1 MTSSSPA
8 RTASR
13 RGAVLAAF
21 GLVTAA
27 LTTALTG
34 ALAVVGTV
42 AAAGP
47 AAAHDATTDA
57 YAHVTAGD
65 AADVHVVLDLE
76 YDLLMKSAW
85 LTAEAYDARGEAA
98 QEAQLAEHADEVAAY
113 VTERFQVAAAEDL
126 CTPVLAADPTVGD
139 RGGKAYATVALDYA
153 CPAGDGE
160 PPGTH
165 TLFSALFPDA
175 ESFVHTTETMVTYA
189 LDGEEGS
196 AVLTPSDPTVTT
208 GGQGTWHRLGEFFV
222 LGAEHLL
229 LGPDHLLFLLALIV
243 GSRRLRDVVLVATS
257 FTVAHS
263 VTFLLAATGAVSA
276 PGAVVEPVIALSI
289 AAVAAGHLWAVR
301 PGAPPR
307 LDTLVAVAT
316 EPRHQ
321 VWRRWHDLSRSDV
334 TRLAVVFA
342 FGLVHG
348 LGFAGALGLD
358 DPWSWGLLGSLLVF
372 NVGIEAVQLGIIA
385 VLFPLLVLLR
395 RRAPR
400 AGRWVTAVV
409 AAGVAVVGLFWF
421 VQRVLLLG

>member
-1 MTSSSPA
+1 MTSTSPA

-13 RGAVLAAF
+13 RGAVLAALGF
-21 GLVTAA
+21 AA
-27 LTTALTG
+27 TVLAVV
-34 ALAVVGTV
+34 LAVVGP
-42 AAAGP
+42 AGP

-57 YAHVTAGD
+57 YARATAGD
-65 AADVHVVLDLE
+65 GADVHVALDLE

-85 LTAEAYDARGEAA
+85 LTAEAYEARGQAA

-113 VTERFQVAAAEDL
+113 VAERFQVAAGDDL
-126 CTPVLAADPTVGD
+126 CTPALAADPTVGD
-139 RGGKAYATVALDYA
+139 RGGTPYATVVLDYA
-153 CPAGDGE
+153 CPAGEDGPDDE
-160 PPGTH
+160 TAATH
-165 TLFSALFPDA
+165 TLFSALFPDT
-175 ESFVHTTETMVTYA
+175 ESFVHSTETMVAYD
-189 LDGEEGS
+189 LDEEQGS
-196 AVLTPSDPTVTT
+196 AVLTPSEPTVTT
-208 GGQGTWHRLGEFFV
+208 GEHRTARRLGAFFV

-243 GSRRLRDVVLVATS
+243 GSRRLRDVVLVATA

-289 AAVAAGHLWAVR
+289 AAVAAGHLWAAR

-307 LDTLVAVAT
+307 LDALVDVAT
-316 EPRHQ
+316 EPRQQ
-321 VWRRWHDLSRSDV
+321 VWRRWHDLTRSDV

-358 DPWSWGLLGSLLVF
+358 EPWSWGLLGSLLVF

-385 VLFPLLVLLR
+385 VVFPLLVLLR
-395 RRAPR
+395 RRAPH
-400 AGRWVTAVV
+400 AARWVTALL
-409 AAGVAVVGLFWF
+409 AAAVAVVGLVWF
-421 VQRVLLLG
+421 VQRVLGLG

>member
-1 MTSSSPA
+1 MTSTTPA

-13 RGAVLAAF
+13 RGAVLAAL
-21 GLVTAA
+21 GLTVVGTAVG
-27 LTTALTG
+27 T
-34 ALAVVGTV
+34 VVGTV
-42 AAAGP
+42 GMVGTAGP

-57 YAHVTAGD
+57 YARVTAGA
-65 AADVHVVLDLE
+65 AADVHVELDLE

-113 VTERFQVAAAEDL
+113 VTERFQVAAGDDL
-126 CTPVLAADPTVGD
+126 CTPALAADPTVVD
-139 RGGKAYATVALDYA
+139 RGGKAFATVVLDYA
-153 CPAGDGE
+153 CPTRDEEGA
-160 PPGTH
+160 GTH
-165 TLFSALFPDA
+165 ALFSALFPDA
-175 ESFVHTTETMVTYA
+175 ESFVHTTETMVTFD

-307 LDTLVAVAT
+307 LGALVDVAT
-316 EPRHQ
+316 EPRRQ
-321 VWRRWHDLSRSDV
+321 VRRRWHDLSRSDV

-358 DPWSWGLLGSLLVF
+358 EPWSWGLLGSLLVF

-385 VLFPLLVLLR
+385 ALFPLLVLLR

-400 AGRWVTAVV
+400 AARWATGVA
-409 AAGVAVVGLFWF
+409 AAGVAVVGLVWF
-421 VQRVLLLG
+421 VQRVLGLG

>member
-1 MTSSSPA
+1 MTSSHPA

-13 RGAVLAAF
+13 RGAVLAAL
-21 GLVTAA
+21 GLVVTAA
-27 LTTALTG
+27 AT
-34 ALAVVGTV
+34 VGT
-42 AAAGP
+42 AGP

-57 YAHVTAGD
+57 YARATAG
-65 AADVHVVLDLE
+65 AGAGVHVELDLE

-113 VTERFQVAAAEDL
+113 VTERFQVAAGEEL
-126 CTPVLAADPTVGD
+126 CAPALAGDPTVGD
-139 RGGKAYATVALDYA
+139 RGGTPYATVVLDYA
-153 CPAGDGE
+153 CPAGDEG
-160 PPGTH
+160 GTH

-175 ESFVHTTETMVTYA
+175 ESFVHTTETMVTYD

-196 AVLTPSDPTVTT
+196 AVLSPADPTVTT
-208 GGQGTWHRLGEFFV
+208 GGQGAWHRLGEFFV

-289 AAVAAGHLWAVR
+289 AVVAAGHLWAVR

-307 LDTLVAVAT
+307 LDMLVDVAT
-316 EPRHQ
+316 EPRQQ
-321 VWRRWHDLSRSDV
+321 VWRRWHDLSRPDV
-334 TRLAVVFA
+334 VRLAVVFG

-385 VLFPLLVLLR
+385 VLFPLLALLR

-400 AGRWVTAVV
+400 AARWVTAAV
-409 AAGVAVVGLFWF
+409 AGGVAVVGLVWF
-421 VQRVLLLG
+421 VQRVLGLG

>member
-1 MTSSSPA
+1 MTLPAPA

-13 RGAVLAAF
+13 RGAVLAALGL
-21 GLVTAA
+21 GLVGTA
-27 LTTALTG
+27 TALAG
-34 ALAVVGTV
+34 AV
-42 AAAGP
+42 ATAGP

-57 YAHVTAGD
+57 YARATAG
-65 AADVHVVLDLE
+65 AGADVHVELDLE

-85 LTAEAYDARGEAA
+85 LTAEAYDARGTAA
-98 QEAQLAEHADEVAAY
+98 QDAQLAEHADEVAAY
-113 VTERFQVAAAEDL
+113 VTERFQVAAGEEL
-126 CTPVLAADPTVGD
+126 CTPALAGDPTAGD
-139 RGGKAYATVALDYA
+139 RGGTPYATVVLDYA
-153 CPAGDGE
+153 CPAGDE
-160 PPGTH
+160 DGTH

-175 ESFVHTTETMVTYA
+175 ESFVHTTETMVTYD
-189 LDGEEGS
+189 LDDEQGS
-196 AVLTPSDPTVTT
+196 AVLTPAEPTVTT
-208 GGQGTWHRLGEFFV
+208 GEHETWHRLGEFFV

-243 GSRRLRDVVLVATS
+243 ASRRLRDVVLVATA

-263 VTFLLAATGAVSA
+263 VTFLLAASGAVSA

-307 LDTLVAVAT
+307 LDALADVAPD
-316 EPRHQ
+316 PRQQ
-321 VWRRWHDLSRSDV
+321 VRRRWHDLSRSDV
-334 TRLAVVFA
+334 VRLAVVFG

-358 DPWSWGLLGSLLVF
+358 EPWSWGLLGSLLVF

-385 VLFPLLVLLR
+385 VLFPLLVLVR

-400 AGRWVTAVV
+400 TGRWVTAAV

-421 VQRVLLLG
+421 AQRVLGLG

>member
-1 MTSSSPA
+1 MTFPTPA

-13 RGAVLAAF
+13 RGAVLAAPR
-21 GLVTAA
+21 LVVTALVA
-27 LTTALTG
+27 AG
-34 ALAVVGTV
+34 IAVAGTV
-42 AAAGP
+42 GAAGP

-57 YAHVTAGD
+57 YAQVTAGD
-65 AADVHVVLDLE
+65 GADVRVELDLE

-85 LTAEAYDARGEAA
+85 LTAEAYDARGQAA

-113 VTERFQVAAAEDL
+113 VTERFQVGAGDDL
-126 CTPVLAADPTVGD
+126 CTPALAADPTVGD
-139 RGGKAYATVALDYA
+139 RGGKAYATVVLDYA
-153 CPAGDGE
+153 CPAGDAGR
-160 PPGTH
+160 PGTH

-175 ESFVHTTETMVTYA
+175 ESFVHTTETMVTYG

-196 AVLTPSDPTVTT
+196 AVLTPAHPTVTT
-208 GGQGTWHRLGEFFV
+208 GGQGTWQRLGEFFV
-222 LGAEHLL
+222 FGAEHLL

-243 GSRRLRDVVLVATS
+243 GSRRLRDVVLVATA

-307 LDTLVAVAT
+307 LDAPGVVAT
-316 EPRHQ
+316 EPRQQ

-334 TRLAVVFA
+334 VRIAVVFA

-358 DPWSWGLLGSLLVF
+358 EPWSWGLLGSLLVF

-385 VLFPLLVLLR
+385 VLYPLLVLLR

-409 AAGVAVVGLFWF
+409 AAAVAVVGLFWL
-421 VQRVLLLG
+421 VQRVLGLG

>member
-1 MTSSSPA
+1 MTSHSPA

-13 RGAVLAAF
+13 RGAVLAAL
-21 GLVTAA
+21 GLVV
-27 LTTALTG
+27 TG
-34 ALAVVGTV
+34 LAVAGTV
-42 AAAGP
+42 GAAGP

-57 YAHVTAGD
+57 YARATAGD
-65 AADVHVVLDLE
+65 GADVHVELDLE

-85 LTAEAYDARGEAA
+85 LTAEAYDARGDAA
-98 QEAQLAEHADEVAAY
+98 QEAQLAEHADEVGAY
-113 VTERFQVAAAEDL
+113 VTERFQVAAGEEL
-126 CTPVLAADPTVGD
+126 CAPALAGAPTVGD
-139 RGGKAYATVALDYA
+139 RGGKAYATVAVDYA
-153 CPAGDGE
+153 CPSGTE
-160 PPGTH
+160 ERPETH
-165 TLFSALFPDA
+165 TLFSALFPDT
-175 ESFVHTTETMVTYA
+175 ESFVHTTETMVTYD

-243 GSRRLRDVVLVATS
+243 GSRRLRDVVLVATA

-276 PGAVVEPVIALSI
+276 PGAVVEQVIALSI

-301 PGAPPR
+301 PGAPLR
-307 LDTLVAVAT
+307 LDTLGDVAT
-316 EPRHQ
+316 EPRQQ
-321 VWRRWHDLSRSDV
+321 VRRRWHDLSRSDV

-358 DPWSWGLLGSLLVF
+358 EPWSWGLLGSLLVF
-372 NVGIEAVQLGIIA
+372 NVGIEVVQLGIVA
-385 VLFPLLVLLR
+385 VVFPLLVLLR
-395 RRAPR
+395 RRSPR
-400 AGRWVTAVV
+400 SARWVTAVV
-409 AAGVAVVGLFWF
+409 AAAVAVVGLFWF
-421 VQRVLLLG
+421 VQRVLGLG